1 MMIDLGPIAAMA
13 PSSMVR
19 HVVTDSAGVEHRV
32 LVVRIAD
39 SFYAIG
45 DVCSHADV
53 SLSEGELWAD
63 DCEVECPKHGSLF
76 SVKTGKPSTF
86 PATQPV
92 PIYTVTVTGETLL
105 LELS

>member
-1 MMIDLGPIAAMA
+1 MIIGLGPTAAMA

-19 HVVTDSAGVEHRV
+19 HILTDSAGVEHRV

-39 SFYAIG
+39 SFYALG
-45 DVCSHADV
+45 DVCSHAEV
-53 SLSEGELWAD
+53 SLAEGELWAD

-92 PIYTVTVTGETLL
+92 PTYTVTVTGETLS
-105 LELS
+105 LELP